1 MFMLID
7 KNRCPSCGTKG
18 KKWEEYDGMFVCPK
32 CSSFFN
38 EFGFALEAQSKDEVS
53 IS

>member
-18 KKWEEYDGMFVCPK
+18 TAWKENKGVFICPK

-38 EFGFALEAQSKDEVS
+38 EFGFVMEPRNNEEVAFS
-53 IS
+53 

>member
-18 KKWEEYDGMFVCPK
+18 KEWIEHKGVFICPK
-32 CSSFFN
+32 CNAFFN
-38 EFGFALEAQSKDEVS
+38 EFGFVMESQNKDEVS
-53 IS
+53 FS